1 MHDAETQKN
10 VDMVNLN
17 AELSHACSKGDIT
30 TVDTTDDG
38 GAILSRPQFWFIGVV
53 ANRREQKIAHRIG
66 EEFADVEAYVPV
78 RKEMRTWSRGRKR
91 EIEKVVIPAKVF
103 IHSTENQRISILKS
117 NIGVSYLHF
126 ILLCIESQRFIMNY
140 TPERKTQCNL
150 HFTKLVPFFYIPKA
164 ILSKKFIGTK
174 FLRLDG

>member
-17 AELSHACSKGDIT
+17 AELSHACSKGDVT

-78 RKEMRTWSRGRKR
+78 AVAGVLSSMS
-91 EIEKVVIPAKVF
+91 VICCGSA
-103 IHSTENQRISILKS
+103 
-117 NIGVSYLHF
+117 GVAGMF
-126 ILLCIESQRFIMNY
+126 AGVAEVC
-140 TPERKTQCNL
+140 
-150 HFTKLVPFFYIPKA
+150 VPF
-164 ILSKKFIGTK
+164 SKLPYNFCQSVLLPDI
-174 FLRLDG
+174 RLLNVAC